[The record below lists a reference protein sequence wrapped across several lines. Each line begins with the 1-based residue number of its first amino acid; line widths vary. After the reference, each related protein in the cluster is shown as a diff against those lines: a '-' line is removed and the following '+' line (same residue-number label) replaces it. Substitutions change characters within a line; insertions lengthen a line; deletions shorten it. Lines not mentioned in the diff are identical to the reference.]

1 MLKQKIEEIIK
12 NETIKSQIKSHLP
25 LQERATNL
33 YPSQEGHIKQLAQS
47 LTSALELDEG
57 KVKDLVKYPP
67 LIRPI
72 VDGILQPLKIPE
84 WQVENPKALI
94 KALCSKYKEGELN
107 K

>member
-57 KVKDLVKYPP
+57 KVAEVIYSLKNNRSELPP
-67 LIRPI
+67 DSW
-72 VDGILQPLKIPE
+72 VS
-84 WQVENPKALI
+84 
-94 KALCSKYKEGELN
+94 KALCSKYKEGKLFTERRVV
-107 K
+107 